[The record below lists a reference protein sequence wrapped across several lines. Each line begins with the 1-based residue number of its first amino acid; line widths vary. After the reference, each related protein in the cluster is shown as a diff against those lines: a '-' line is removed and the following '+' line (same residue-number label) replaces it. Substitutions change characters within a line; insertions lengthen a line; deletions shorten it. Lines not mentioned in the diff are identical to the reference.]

1 MAEEKAQPEEA
12 AVEVLVEDQVEEK
25 AKPKRRRPSKPK
37 EPGLMD
43 EVRVRFHG
51 EMGIVAGQV
60 VRDGFVVTCLYHQYL
75 EARKTGGEAYELVK

>member
-1 MAEEKAQPEEA
+1 MGEEERQE
-12 AVEVLVEDQVEEK
+12 VEVVVDDQAEPE
-25 AKPKRRRPSKPK
+25 APKRRRAKPK

-60 VRDGFVVTCLYHQYL
+60 VRDGFLVTCLYHQYL
-75 EARKTGGEAYELVK
+75 TALETSTAEHYELVR